1 MAMDDKFRDE
11 KLKYNIHR
19 EAEKIST
26 LSSGKIRKYEYLSG
40 EEILTSGPS
49 QALQKQF
56 LIKEKSKQRI
66 KSP

>member
-1 MAMDDKFRDE
+1 MAIADKFRVE
-11 KLKYNIHR
+11 KLKYNIRR
-19 EAEKIST
+19 EAAKIST
-26 LSSGKIRKYEYLSG
+26 LPSGKIGKYEYLSG

-56 LIKEKSKQRI
+56 LIKEKSKQRF